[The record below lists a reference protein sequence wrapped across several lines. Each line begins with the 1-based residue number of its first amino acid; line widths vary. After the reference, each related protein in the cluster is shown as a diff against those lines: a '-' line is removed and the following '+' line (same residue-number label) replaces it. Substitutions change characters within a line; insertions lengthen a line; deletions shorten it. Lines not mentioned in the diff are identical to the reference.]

1 MTAVRAMFQTHP
13 EKPTHAEIMSRCIDT
28 CFNCVETC
36 TACADACLSEK
47 DLENLV
53 SCIRLNLDCASVCS
67 ATGSIMSRANK
78 RGNRQPLEA
87 QLTTCIAFA
96 RACADECAR
105 HAAMHKHCDVCAKAC
120 RACAEACTAMLS
132 AMRMPA

>member
-13 EKPTHAEIMSRCIDT
+13 EKPGHTDIISRCIDA
-28 CFNCVETC
+28 CFECVETC

-47 DLENLV
+47 QIETLA
-53 SCIRLNLDCASVCS
+53 SCIRLNLDCAAVCT

-87 QLTTCIAFA
+87 QLTTCIAFC
-96 RACADECAR
+96 RACGSECER
-105 HAAMHKHCDVCAKAC
+105 HATMHKHCLVCAKAC
-120 RACAEACTAMLS
+120 RACADACTEMLS